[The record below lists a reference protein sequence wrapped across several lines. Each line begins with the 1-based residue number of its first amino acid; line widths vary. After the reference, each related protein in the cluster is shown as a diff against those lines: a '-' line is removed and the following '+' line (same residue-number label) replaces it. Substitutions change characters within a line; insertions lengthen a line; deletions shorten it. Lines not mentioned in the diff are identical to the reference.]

1 VTGPRVALLVNLGT
15 PSAPTAA
22 AVRAFLA
29 EFLSDPLVVDWPAWL
44 WQPLLQ
50 GVVLRRRPARIAEAY
65 RQIWTAEGSPL
76 AAQTRALARAVQLEL
91 GAGWDVRAAFRYG
104 EPGLASELAA
114 LRAAGRAVSVLPLFP
129 QRTRASGGSI
139 EALVEAGGPE
149 NGPENGPAR
158 VVRLAPDDAGYVAA
172 LAEPLR
178 AAPRSAH
185 LLASFHSIPRRID
198 RAEGGRYAADCRAT
212 FEALRAMLD
221 WPRERAELC
230 FQSRF
235 GPEPWLG
242 PTTASRLAALPRA
255 GAREVIVTTP
265 GFLTEGLETVEEI
278 GLRGERTFRGA
289 GGLHFTRVPCAA
301 GGPLLAR
308 AIAAALRA
316 GPPP

>member
-76 AAQTRALARAVQLEL
+76 AAQTRALARAVQVEL

-104 EPGLASELAA
+104 APGLASELAA
-114 LRAAGRAVSVLPLFP
+114 LREAGRAVSVLPLFP
-129 QRTRASGGSI
+129 QRTRSSGGSI
-139 EALVEAGGPE
+139 EALVEAGGRD
-149 NGPENGPAR
+149 GGPAR
-158 VVRLAPDDAGYVAA
+158 VVRLAPDDAGYIAA

-185 LLASFHSIPRRID
+185 LLASFHSVPRRID
-198 RAEGGRYAADCRAT
+198 RAEVGRYLADCRTT
-212 FEALRAMLD
+212 FEALLATLD

-235 GPEPWLG
+235 GPERWLG
-242 PTTASRLAALPRA
+242 PATAERLAALPRA
-255 GAREVIVTTP
+255 GTREVIVTTP

-278 GLRGERTFRGA
+278 GLRGEAVFRGA